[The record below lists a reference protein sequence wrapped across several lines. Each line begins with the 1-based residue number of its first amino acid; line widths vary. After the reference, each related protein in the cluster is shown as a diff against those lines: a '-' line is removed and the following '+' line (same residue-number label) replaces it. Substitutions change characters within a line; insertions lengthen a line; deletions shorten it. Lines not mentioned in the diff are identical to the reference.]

1 MKLNEKGKEFLAAM
15 RQDWRT
21 RYAYVK
27 KDKVVEMD
35 NLGNPVV
42 RAALVSVAHYD
53 PCSIVRSEAVKTCNL
68 LKITYKKKPITLRKM
83 RSLKNTLEAEKIN
96 MRDIVLDVF
105 LKAEIPFF
113 PRKTNVSANK
123 ALTEKEWNRVHE
135 QFKANYPK
143 VYDLLDGHF
152 ICPDDYKYRNV
163 RDKIKNVINSKDK
176 TKINNYI
183 WGVLGFIP
191 RKKLIDFCKK
201 YDIEVEE

>member
-15 RQDWRT
+15 RKDWRT
-21 RYAYVK
+21 RYAYVT
-27 KDKVVEMD
+27 KDKIVEMD
-35 NLGNPVV
+35 NVNNPVV
-42 RAALVSVAHYD
+42 RETLVSVAHYD

-123 ALTEKEWNRVHE
+123 ALTSKEWDRVHE
-135 QFKANYPK
+135 QFKENYPK

-152 ICPDDYKYRNV
+152 VSPDDYKHR
-163 RDKIKNVINSKDK
+163 KEKNKVEIAINSKDR
-176 TKINNYI
+176 TKMNNYI
-183 WGVLGFIP
+183 WGILGFIP
-191 RKKLIDFCKK
+191 RKVLIEFCKEHG
-201 YDIEVEE
+201 IEVEE